1 LEIVIEIVDN
11 EPDPAA
17 RTVLYELLGEE
28 NSRKSGLGDT
38 GNFAVLIR
46 AGADGEVV
54 GGAWAVDDCG
64 WAFLDLLYVPDDMRG
79 QQLGTRLLHEVEAI
93 ARKLGLIG
101 MWVNT
106 YDFQARGFYERQ
118 GFVEFG
124 CLEGDQG
131 AAGQSFMKKRF

>member
-38 GNFAVLIR
+38 GNFVVLIR

-54 GGAWAVDDCG
+54 GGAWAVDNCG

-124 CLEGDQG
+124 CLERDHG